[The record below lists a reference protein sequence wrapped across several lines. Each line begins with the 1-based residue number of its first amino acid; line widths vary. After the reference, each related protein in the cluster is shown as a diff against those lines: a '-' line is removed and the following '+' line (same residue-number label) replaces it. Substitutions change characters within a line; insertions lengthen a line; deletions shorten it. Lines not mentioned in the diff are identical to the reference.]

1 LNEERDRF
9 LTEAM
14 GACWHEFDP
23 EKPLMTYS
31 LIAYVCE
38 KCKGFILGSNDF
50 SMEEDFA
57 KLWEWALEQD
67 FLADTVAR
75 LSKGLD
81 DGSVNKDGAAD
92 ELYEVLKRRA
102 SGSSTPAS

>member
-1 LNEERDRF
+1 LKEERDRF

-14 GACWHEFDP
+14 GACWHEYDP

-38 KCKGFILGSNDF
+38 KCKNFILGSNDF

-57 KLWEWALEQD
+57 KHDKVRSSQQIDAFREWNPELP
-67 FLADTVAR
+67 
-75 LSKGLD
+75 
-81 DGSVNKDGAAD
+81 GSVVG
-92 ELYEVLKRRA
+92 
-102 SGSSTPAS
+102 